1 MGKKRSK
8 VTCKQRKAKAA
19 AHHMKIIST
28 KRTAIS
34 TRRQQFNAV
43 SKHGDD
49 IQNNMK
55 GSVSKPEKNCTAVG
69 RLKLRPKFWNRY
81 SKEMQQSKSNNSLKK
96 CTEDDEKRS
105 YSKEMASLRERE
117 ANLRQQKNVKK
128 NAKLNKIVPYPATF
142 HAEPTNIQE
151 KILDAAVLV
160 RSAMFIG
167 EDSRPFTAEA
177 QNGST
182 SLSNTVPVNISGN
195 LREWWAAPETK
206 KSSAACIRN
215 PWAVLG
221 TGDSS
226 SDEEDDHANN
236 YLSMDNN
243 VGITK
248 ARSVPLSKSVARP
261 LLFAPPTLKFGTSE
275 ISSALSQEV
284 NPPISM
290 LSISEKSH
298 YCNSDIDPDL

>member
-1 MGKKRSK
+1 MGTKRSK

-34 TRRQQFNAV
+34 TRRQQLNAV

-49 IQNNMK
+49 IQNDKK
-55 GSVSKPEKNCTAVG
+55 GSVSKPEKKCTTVG
-69 RLKLRPKFWNRY
+69 RLKLRPKFWNGC
-81 SKEMQQSKSNNSLKK
+81 SKETQQSKSNSLKK
-96 CTEDDEKRS
+96 CNEDDEKRS
-105 YSKEMASLRERE
+105 YSKEIASLRERE
-117 ANLRQQKNVKK
+117 ANSRQQQNNKK
-128 NAKLNKIVPYPATF
+128 NARLNKIVPYPATF

-167 EDSRPFTAEA
+167 EVSRPFTAEA
-177 QNGST
+177 ENGST
-182 SLSNTVPVNISGN
+182 SLSNTNPVNISGN

-206 KSSAACIRN
+206 NSSAECVRN

-236 YLSMDNN
+236 YSSMDNN
-243 VGITK
+243 PGIIK
-248 ARSVPLSKSVARP
+248 ARSLPLSKSVARP
-261 LLFAPPTLKFGTSE
+261 LIFAPSTLKFGSFE

-298 YCNSDIDPDL
+298 YCNTDIDPDL